1 MAYTQFASKM
11 AYDGGNPLRPKKRYS
26 QDVLSAVADKNKPTS
41 PMQPANIPGRPT
53 PPRPRPERI
62 YTQPPLA
69 PALQA
74 PQIGVQ
80 KPGLSLASDYM
91 DAVPYTGP
99 AMGPTP
105 IPAAGPG
112 QQPQPRPQPQ
122 PNQQAILDWIHK
134 LQSVGATGPRI
145 QDFGGYYPK
154 TPADGMARPAVMPPP
169 SWPSQEAEQA
179 YNKAMAAWQSANSD
193 KLSGIGGM
201 FGGMGPMAPS
211 PAPGPVLDGDAKWG
225 PAPTPAPWSFNWQ
238 PAIDANVGWGRYGKT
253 PVSELQKMSMG
264 ELATKIPI
272 WLTDFNKRK
281 GAGGQL
287 LKDVLASIQSYQTQ
301 PAPAPSPAPSPQPA
315 PAPSPQPAP
324 APGPIIGTPQPAPA
338 PAPDPFPKMPD
349 PWNPPSTIPATDPGQ
364 QYPWQQPPDVGGIS
378 GQGPTD
384 DPMSRIA
391 PGTTHPQIKETF
403 GSRVPETYA
412 EWMAMFP
419 SPRNLAELQ
428 AAMPQLI
435 DQQQQRALSI
445 SDRDRALATLQT
457 LFPGQGGV
465 GGGTTPAVGATPDT
479 DAIVPGQ
486 GGGGAGASLQ
496 NLIESQMK
504 SRLQGGQIPYVN
516 EGQDQAALA
525 AMLGARTGAPSQ
537 VGGEV
542 AGQQDINSLLMG
554 LSQGGFNVPTATS
567 AGKGALESSLME
579 SLQNPYSMTDEEFA
593 KMKTGTREG
602 IERETQQQL
611 DAMRQGFR
619 QRGIEG
625 GLSEEAILRAMQSA
639 EMGEQGA
646 LRDLDVQRA
655 QERRGNIERAQQAL
669 GQYTGQ
675 DIAQQQAQTA
685 LGLQG
690 AGQQAGVASNLASLL
705 GQQRAQGVSEQLA
718 GENIA
723 QSRLG
728 QYGDILGQYRGQ
740 EMQQVALNDEMIR
753 ANLGLAQGMRG
764 QEAALSEGAADRNL
778 RNALAQAQILAGTN
792 RSPIDIS
799 SLIELY
805 TGIQRATP
813 PQRAESPSTLQQVF
827 GGLGGIGQ
835 LIGGIGGLF

>member
-80 KPGLSLASDYM
+80 KPGLSLASDYSDPM
-91 DAVPYTGP
+91 P
-99 AMGPTP
+99 AL
-105 IPAAGPG
+105 
-112 QQPQPRPQPQ
+112 PQRPQKPQ
-122 PNQQAILDWIHK
+122 GPSWL
-134 LQSVGATGPRI
+134 SGVPRI
-145 QDFGGYYPK
+145 EDFGGYYAKSGP
-154 TPADGMARPAVMPPP
+154 GLQPAVMPPP
-169 SWPSQEAEQA
+169 SWPSQEAEQS

-238 PAIDANVGWGRYGKT
+238 PAIDANVGWGRYGKN
-253 PVSELQKMSMG
+253 PVSELQNMSM
-264 ELATKIPI
+264 EDLATKIPI
-272 WLTDFNKRK
+272 WLGDFNKRK

-301 PAPAPSPAPSPQPA
+301 PAPAPSPAPSPQPS
-315 PAPSPQPAP
+315 PAPGPQPAP

-364 QYPWQQPPDVGGIS
+364 QYPWQQAPDVGGIP
-378 GQGPTD
+378 GQGIEAPAITRED
-384 DPMSRIA
+384 DNLG
-391 PGTTHPQIKETF
+391 GTGT
-403 GSRVPETYA
+403 RVPQTYE
-412 EWMAMFP
+412 EWMGMFP
-419 SPRNLAELQ
+419 SSRNLAEVR

-465 GGGTTPAVGATPDT
+465 GGGTTPAVGATPGT

-516 EGQDQAALA
+516 EGQDQAGLA

-567 AGKGALESSLME
+567 AGKWALESSLME

-593 KMKTGTREG
+593 KMKTGTRES

-646 LRDLDVQRA
+646 LRDMDVQRA

-740 EMQQVALNDEMIR
+740 EMQQAALNDEMIR

-799 SLIELY
+799 TLLELY

-813 PQRAESPSTLQQVF
+813 PQKEEKPSTLQQIL
-827 GGLGGIGQ
+827 GSLGGGGPVLRCIGRIF
-835 LIGGIGGLF
+835 LLVF

>member
-11 AYDGGNPLRPKKRYS
+11 AYDRGDPLRPKKRYS

-53 PPRPRPERI
+53 PPRPQPERI

-69 PALQA
+69 PALPA

-80 KPGLSLASDYM
+80 KPGLSLASDYSDPM
-91 DAVPYTGP
+91 P
-99 AMGPTP
+99 AL
-105 IPAAGPG
+105 
-112 QQPQPRPQPQ
+112 PQRPQKPQ
-122 PNQQAILDWIHK
+122 GPSWL
-134 LQSVGATGPRI
+134 SGVPRI
-145 QDFGGYYPK
+145 EDFGGYYAKSGP
-154 TPADGMARPAVMPPP
+154 GLQPAVMPPP

-179 YNKAMAAWQSANSD
+179 YNKAMAAWQAANSD
-193 KLSGIGGM
+193 KISGLGGLIDDSNK
-201 FGGMGPMAPS
+201 FG
-211 PAPGPVLDGDAKWG
+211 
-225 PAPTPAPWSFNWQ
+225 Q
-238 PAIDANVGWGRYGKT
+238 
-253 PVSELQKMSMG
+253 Q
-264 ELATKIPI
+264 
-272 WLTDFNKRK
+272 
-281 GAGGQL
+281 
-287 LKDVLASIQSYQTQ
+287 
-301 PAPAPSPAPSPQPA
+301 PSPQPA
-315 PAPSPQPAP
+315 PGPAPGPIVQPQPAQQPQPGPIIDPGKQREESERQMKILIAQQRQKQLQEQIQGIRNPYGNWRPSSSDAGRPWLAQEYSQRKLVLSLQDQQRQQLQQQLGQVERELQEYQQQQKLIDDSNKFDQPQQPAP
-324 APGPIIGTPQPAPA
+324 APGPIIGDPGTGQQPEPAPS
-338 PAPDPFPKMPD
+338 PGSDPFPKMPD
-349 PWNPPSTIPATDPGQ
+349 PFNPPSTIPPTDPGQ
-364 QYPWQQPPDVGGIS
+364 QYPWQQPPDVGGIP
-378 GQGPTD
+378 GQGQTD
-384 DPMSRIA
+384 DPMSRIP
-391 PGTTHPQIKETF
+391 PGTTHKNIDPSYGT
-403 GSRVPETYA
+403 RVPQTYE

-419 SPRNLAELQ
+419 SSRSLAEVR
-428 AAMPQLI
+428 AALPQLI

-465 GGGTTPAVGATPDT
+465 GGGTTPAGGATPDT

-486 GGGGAGASLQ
+486 GGAGAGSSLQ
-496 NLIESQMK
+496 SLIESKMK
-504 SRLQGGQIPYVN
+504 SRLQGGMIPYVN
-516 EGQDQAALA
+516 EGQDQAGLA

-537 VGGEV
+537 VGGAV
-542 AGQQDINSLLMG
+542 AGQQDVNDLLMG

-740 EMQQVALNDEMIR
+740 EMQQAALNDEMIR

-799 SLIELY
+799 TLIELY